1 MKPLLQGIS
10 NANKLTAINVLAF
23 GLIVVIHILLISVFV
38 KYFQIKSGLNN
49 PLIPRSIIDY
59 SFQPYALK
67 GLILS
72 FGLPVILLLK
82 HMKQNILV
90 VIGGITIL
98 VTYAFTDHIML
109 W

>member
-1 MKPLLQGIS
+1 MKPLLQNIA
-10 NANKLTAINVLAF
+10 NANNLRAVNILAF
-23 GLIVVIHILLISVFV
+23 GLIAVIHILLISIFI

-59 SFQPYALK
+59 GFQTYALK

-82 HMKQNILV
+82 YMQQNILV
-90 VIGGITIL
+90 VIGGITII
-98 VTYAFTDHIML
+98 VSYTFTDHIMA